1 MFPALDDTDRQI
13 LELLQKDARLTNAEL
28 GKEVGL
34 SAPSVFERVKKLEQ
48 RGVIE
53 GYTVRV
59 NPTALGRPLTAFI
72 RLTLGF
78 DEKHD
83 AGLHSI
89 AQDPEVLEA
98 YDIAGEDCL
107 IVKTRVAGPEQLHAL
122 LSRIRSKV
130 TVTRSVTMIVM
141 STLKENGPL
150 DVAEVAASA
159 GLERRTTARNGVN
172 GK

>member
-1 MFPALDDTDRQI
+1 MFPALDETDRQI
-13 LELLQKDARLTNAEL
+13 LELLQKDARQTNAAIGEQ
-28 GKEVGL
+28 VGL

-72 RLTLGF
+72 RLTLAF

-83 AGLHSI
+83 SGLRAI

-107 IVKTRVAGPEQLHAL
+107 IVKTRVAGPEQLHAV

-141 STLKENGPL
+141 SMLKENGPL
-150 DVAEVAASA
+150 DMAEVAVPAT
-159 GLERRTTARNGVN
+159 LERRIPARNGVS
-172 GK
+172 K

>member
-1 MFPALDDTDRQI
+1 MFPALDETDRQI
-13 LELLQKDARLTNAEL
+13 LELLQKDARQTNAAIGEQ
-28 GKEVGL
+28 VGL

-72 RLTLGF
+72 RLTLAF

-83 AGLHSI
+83 SGLRAI

-107 IVKTRVAGPEQLHAL
+107 IVKTRVAGPEQLHAV

-150 DVAEVAASA
+150 DMAEAAAPAA
-159 GLERRTTARNGVN
+159 GERRIPVRNGVS
-172 GK
+172 K

>member
-1 MFPALDDTDRQI
+1 MFPALDETDRQI
-13 LELLQKDARLTNAEL
+13 LELLQKDARQTNAAIGEQ
-28 GKEVGL
+28 VGL

-72 RLTLGF
+72 RLTLAF

-83 AGLHSI
+83 SGLRAI

-107 IVKTRVAGPEQLHAL
+107 IVKTRVAGPEQLHAV

-150 DVAEVAASA
+150 DMAEVAAPSVF
-159 GLERRTTARNGVN
+159 ERRAPTRNGVT
-172 GK
+172 K

>member
-1 MFPALDDTDRQI
+1 MFPALDETDRQI
-13 LELLQKDARLTNAEL
+13 LELLQKDARQTNAAIGEQ
-28 GKEVGL
+28 VGL

-83 AGLHSI
+83 AGLRSI

-107 IVKTRVAGPEQLHAL
+107 IVKTRVAGPEQLHAV

-150 DVAEVAASA
+150 DVAEAVAPS
-159 GLERRTTARNGVN
+159 GLERRTLTRNGAN